1 MSGTLRLRGATSGY
15 SELQAPAVAAD
26 QTFILP
32 TAGGTLLTTDS
43 PVPKLTL
50 ELGSAS
56 QPSLTFEGDTDTG
69 LYSSGTNTLN
79 LVTGGNSRLS
89 ISPTGGVL
97 IGGVITGQDNISG
110 LNYVAS
116 GAGSAANPEYRFA
129 ALGVGLF
136 SASGTGNVAISTNA
150 IERLTVDSSGNVGI
164 GTSAPATILSAGTG
178 TGTNAITIN
187 GAGSSTS
194 KSQLILHGGGTNN
207 PSAAIEYDAA
217 DAGLAFQVGNYSSL
231 GSNERMRIDSSGNVG
246 IGTTSPTHQ
255 LTVHNASTTGGT
267 IEANRFSV
275 RDNYGNL
282 SGLGNGFIS
291 PAANTLAFATNSTER
306 MRIYGDGGVS
316 FKKYL
321 EFRDGGDTTFAGYL
335 GSGNHIITGS
345 LNTDLGLR
353 AETNLLFASGG
364 NAERMRINSAG
375 LVGIG
380 TSNPIDENAFSQA
393 VNLNGPSGCSYV
405 AKVNNS
411 STNCGQ
417 FGYYGTTCY
426 MINKAAGPCVFYT
439 TNAEKAQVSA
449 TGYFHASSGGSTT
462 YYGNVSPGFHSF
474 DQVGVAQWI
483 AGFRSSHTTPYGL
496 TISYNGA
503 SPNNTS
509 SQFIYAADTS
519 RLRFGVKSNGG
530 IENFSGNNSNL
541 CDEREKKNIV
551 SLETKWDKVKNWEL
565 RKFHYNE
572 DADTDD
578 LRYGVIAQEVEI
590 ENPELITDFTK
601 QRAEDAV
608 LDEDGTVVTQAKEE
622 ILRKGVKEQ
631 QMMWMSIKA
640 LQEAMAKIETLEAKV
655 AALENV

>member
-43 PVPKLTL
+43 PIPKLTL
-50 ELGSAS
+50 ELGSAA

-79 LVTGGNSRLS
+79 LVTGGTNRLNIDS
-89 ISPTGGVL
+89 GGEVGINTTSPTKTLDVNGTFRVVDESTFDDDVTIHGDAQSNQQGVKIQNGLITVVSNSVQNSIFRGNTTAGGDVKIDLSAGGRASFAGDVYIGANWGGLAPSTTPTITLAATGAATFAGVL
-97 IGGVITGQDNISG
+97 DVGANNGSSSGTGLYMQANGQAYLFTSSSVDALNIYQGVTRNVLIKSD
-110 LNYVAS
+110 
-116 GAGSAANPEYRFA
+116 GSASFAGGGFALNSNGEISTNVKSAGHIELDSTGSFSSPKIKLFSNTGNATFAGNIEVQKSAGTITAASSADSKFA
-129 ALGVGLF
+129 ALY
-136 SASGTGNVAISTNA
+136 A
-150 IERLTVDSSGNVGI
+150 
-164 GTSAPATILSAGTG
+164 GTSVNDSAVLWQ
-178 TGTNAITIN
+178 N
-187 GAGSSTS
+187 GALRFYNT
-194 KSQLILHGGGTNN
+194 
-207 PSAAIEYDAA
+207 
-217 DAGLAFQVGNYSSL
+217 
-231 GSNERMRIDSSGNVG
+231 NERMRID
-246 IGTTSPTHQ
+246 
-255 LTVHNASTTGGT
+255 
-267 IEANRFSV
+267 
-275 RDNYGNL
+275 
-282 SGLGNGFIS
+282 
-291 PAANTLAFATNSTER
+291 
-306 MRIYGDGGVS
+306 
-316 FKKYL
+316 
-321 EFRDGGDTTFAGYL
+321 
-335 GSGNHIITGS
+335 
-345 LNTDLGLR
+345 
-353 AETNLLFASGG
+353 
-364 NAERMRINSAG
+364 SAG

-380 TSNPIDENAFSQA
+380 TTNPIDENGFSQSL
-393 VNLNGPSGCSYV
+393 NLQGPQGASFV
-405 AKVNNS
+405 AKNGAG

-474 DQVGVAQWI
+474 DQVGTAQWI

-509 SQFIYAADTS
+509 SQFIYAADST

-530 IENFSGNNSNL
+530 IENFATLNSDL
-541 CDEREKKNIV
+541 SDRREKKNIV
-551 SLETKWDKVKNWEL
+551 SLETKWDKVKNWEI

-572 DADTDD
+572 DADTDN
-578 LRYGVIAQEVEI
+578 LHYGVIAQEVEI
-590 ENPELITDFTK
+590 ENPEVITDFTR

-608 LDEDGTVVTQAKEE
+608 LDEEGNVVTPAKEE
-622 ILRKGVKEQ
+622 ILRKGIRQQ